1 MDLLWIW
8 LLVGVGTGVM
18 IGIGVTLYAHQSVR
32 RKLAALEAVEA
43 EYKTYRK
50 DVAKHFVGTAGLV
63 NNLTQSYKAV
73 YDHLEE
79 GAHSLIGEEF
89 RKELGQAS
97 DPALISSLG
106 QSASNEAAAPALGAP
121 QEAPQPDTARTDV
134 AKDKV
139 A

>member
-18 IGIGVTLYAHQSVR
+18 IGIGVTLYAHQNMR
-32 RKLAALEAVEA
+32 RKLAALEALEA

-79 GAHSLIGEEF
+79 GAHSLIGEEEF

-97 DPALISSLG
+97 DPVLISSLG
-106 QSASNEAAAPALGAP
+106 QRAARKAAAPKVLGAP
-121 QEAPQPDTARTDV
+121 QVAQGEATPDEGA
-134 AKDKV
+134 
-139 A
+139 